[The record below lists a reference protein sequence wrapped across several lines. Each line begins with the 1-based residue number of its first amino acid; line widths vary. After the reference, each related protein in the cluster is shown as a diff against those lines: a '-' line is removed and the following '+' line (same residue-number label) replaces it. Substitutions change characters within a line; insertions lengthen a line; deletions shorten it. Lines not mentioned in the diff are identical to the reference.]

1 MFDEPIEKATEG
13 SFKNKLEVQDC
24 LGINDHVVY
33 QNHLDL
39 SDLLVNL
46 STGEAV
52 VDISVLEGSLDWIS
66 GEGSVRLEQLNQQ
79 TEDDFKE
86 EIIVDSSLISEEP

>member
-1 MFDEPIEKATEG
+1 MSKLVKAWGCRRLTIGLVGKVFDEPIEKATEG

-52 VDISVLEGSLDWIS
+52 VDISVLEGSLD
-66 GEGSVRLEQLNQQ
+66 
-79 TEDDFKE
+79 
-86 EIIVDSSLISEEP
+86 